1 MTKSTVDASQGDS
14 KRKPKRPLS
23 AYNVFFREEI
33 LRIIRSRL
41 GHIPS
46 SGSDVKEKEKTT
58 KRGRPRGRNY
68 RKRNPH
74 RVIGFGNLGRQIVLN
89 WKTVHPDVLLHCKSI
104 AEADNARYKTQKDQ
118 YIDEHNQKPLVVN
131 TSDDACDVFYDDEPR
146 EALYDQKTTNFQFV
160 SKSFNQLSLPL
171 LGRQIMLNW
180 KTVHP
185 DVLLHCKIIA
195 EADNTRYKT
204 QMNQYIDEHNQKPVV
219 VNTSDDAC
227 DVFYDDEPQEALYDQ
242 KTTNFQLVSK
252 SFNQLSL
259 PLERE
264 LKTENFDTNE
274 EKTKNAFDPPRKK
287 VLRFREKERI
297 IYASTFNQL
306 SLPLVRELNNEKF
319 DRNEE
324 KIKFEFDPPHKKVLQ
339 LLENEKTIFASI
351 YL

>member
-1 MTKSTVDASQGDS
+1 MTKLTVDASQGDS

-23 AYNVFFREEI
+23 AYNVFFREER
-33 LRIIRSRL
+33 LRIILSRL

-74 RVIGFGNLGRQIVLN
+74 RAISFENLGRQI
-89 WKTVHPDVLLHCKSI
+89 S
-104 AEADNARYKTQKDQ
+104 
-118 YIDEHNQKPLVVN
+118 
-131 TSDDACDVFYDDEPR
+131 
-146 EALYDQKTTNFQFV
+146 
-160 SKSFNQLSLPL
+160 
-171 LGRQIMLNW
+171 LNW

-204 QMNQYIDEHNQKPVV
+204 QKNQYIDEHNQKPVV

-227 DVFYDDEPQEALYDQ
+227 DVFYDDEPREALYGQ
-242 KTTNFQLVSK
+242 KTTNFQFVSK

-264 LKTENFDTNE
+264 LKTDNFDTNE
-274 EKTKNAFDPPRKK
+274 EKTKK
-287 VLRFREKERI
+287 RI
-297 IYASTFNQL
+297 
-306 SLPLVRELNNEKF
+306 
-319 DRNEE
+319 
-324 KIKFEFDPPHKKVLQ
+324 
-339 LLENEKTIFASI
+339 
-351 YL
+351 